1 MTNAAA
7 AATLHRVQV
16 KSRSR
21 PVFEITRVGPYASR
35 AGARRRRRWPWAVG
49 LVALA
54 AVGALAFAFFAWP
67 RGGLVVDANGL
78 ARVVEPSFGGGPVRI
93 SVRTSD
99 GKAIPVS
106 VRAHGVLWP
115 TRPVAPGTRM
125 QVEIVYERPGWV
137 GWIAGRTQRLSL
149 WVTAPR
155 ARVAVRWLQVKA
167 GAPVSVRF
175 DRPVREVQ
183 TSASP
188 ASRVRVLPRPRRTV
202 VLGRLG
208 EAGSIGVSAAPR
220 AWEQLPAP
228 VNVTWF
234 PPGGPAKL
242 IASPAPGSRLGPD
255 TPLRLTFSEPVEQ
268 LFHGRMP
275 WAGKVP
281 GTWRRTD
288 AHTLLFSPHGFGFG
302 VDTPVRVRLPAA
314 VETVGRGAGT
324 TRLVSWTTPTGSQL
338 RLQQL
343 LAELGYLP
351 LRWHPATTDA
361 GATVGSQLAA
371 AVAPPQGRFTWRY
384 ANTPSSLVGLWRA
397 GAENSVSR
405 GAIMAFESDHG
416 LIADGSAGRG
426 VWQALIAA
434 TLAGSRSSAG
444 YSYVIVHR
452 NERPQTLTLWHDG
465 QSILTTPANTGIPAA
480 PTVFGTFPVYA
491 RFTVTTMK
499 GTNPDGTRYSD
510 PGIPWVS
517 YFNGGDAIHGFTR
530 ASYGSPQSLG
540 CVELPASEAA
550 RVWPYTP
557 IGTLVTVTS

>member
-1 MTNAAA
+1 M
-7 AATLHRVQV
+7 
-16 KSRSR
+16 
-21 PVFEITRVGPYASR
+21 
-35 AGARRRRRWPWAVG
+35 G
-49 LVALA
+49 LVVLVA
-54 AVGALAFAFFAWP
+54 AGALAFAFFAWP

-78 ARVVEPSFGGGPVRI
+78 ARIVSPSFGGGRVHV
-93 SVRTSD
+93 SVRTS
-99 GKAIPVS
+99 GGTAIPVS
-106 VRAHGVLWP
+106 LRSHGVLWP

-125 QVEIVYERPGWV
+125 QVEIVYTRPGWV

-155 ARVAVRWLQVKA
+155 ARVALRLLRVKA

-175 DRPVREVQ
+175 DRPVRAVQ
-183 TSASP
+183 TSG
-188 ASRVRVLPRPRRTV
+188 SRVRVLPRPRRTV

-208 EAGSIGVSAAPR
+208 EAGSIGVSGAPR
-220 AWEQLPAP
+220 SWERLPAP
-228 VNVTWF
+228 VNVIWF
-234 PPGGPAKL
+234 PPGGRAKL
-242 IASPAPGSRLGPD
+242 IASPAPGSQLGPD
-255 TPLRLTFSEPVEQ
+255 TPLRLTFSEPVKQ
-268 LFHGRMP
+268 LFHGRLP
-275 WAGKVP
+275 WAGIVP
-281 GTWRRTD
+281 GTWRQTD
-288 AHTLLFSPHGFGFG
+288 ANTLQFSPHGFGFG

-314 VETVGRGAGT
+314 VETIGRGTAA

-351 LRWHPATTDA
+351 LRWQPATTD
-361 GATVGSQLAA
+361 GGGTVTSQIAA
-371 AVAPPQGRFTWRY
+371 AAAPPQGRFTWRY
-384 ANTPSSLVGLWRA
+384 ASTPASLVGLWRA
-397 GAENSVSR
+397 GGENAVSR
-405 GAIMAFESDHG
+405 GAIMAFESDHD
-416 LIADGSAGRG
+416 LATDGDASRS

-434 TLAGSRSSAG
+434 TLAGSRSSSG

-452 NERPQTLTLWHDG
+452 DGRPQTLVLWHNG

-499 GTNPDGTRYSD
+499 GTNPDGTKYSD

-550 RVWPYTP
+550 KVWPYTP